1 MSVMNGGGG
10 MNGTSGANGHLGSK
24 MNISDE
30 DYKTYEK
37 GVQVIDE
44 NKEFTYASLR

>member
-10 MNGTSGANGHLGSK
+10 MNGHLGSK

-44 NKEFTYASLR
+44 DKEFTYASLR